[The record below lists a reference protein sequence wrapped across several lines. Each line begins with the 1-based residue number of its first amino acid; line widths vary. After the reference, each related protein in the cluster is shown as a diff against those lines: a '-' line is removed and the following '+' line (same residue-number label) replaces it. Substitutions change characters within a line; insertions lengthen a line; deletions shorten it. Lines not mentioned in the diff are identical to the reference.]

1 MHANRYEKSL
11 ENKDTFELM
20 LFVNAKYC
28 DCKSGIIKKD
38 KGVHSDGG

>member
-1 MHANRYEKSL
+1 
-11 ENKDTFELM
+11 M

-38 KGVHSDGG
+38 KGVHSDGGWNNPTVVFG